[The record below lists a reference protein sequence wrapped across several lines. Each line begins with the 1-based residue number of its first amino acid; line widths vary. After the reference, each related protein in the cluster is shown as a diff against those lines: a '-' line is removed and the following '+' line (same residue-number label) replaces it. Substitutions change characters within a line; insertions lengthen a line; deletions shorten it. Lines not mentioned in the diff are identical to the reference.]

1 MAFDNIVDAKRVLAV
16 LGKRLARF
24 GLTLHPD
31 KTRLVDFRPQMT
43 EGARHPR
50 HAGGGA
56 AMSEIERLWALARY
70 ECERD
75 RVPVD
80 VTEATALTERWR
92 GIHAAKQ
99 GEALLLEP
107 RSPERRRASWRR
119 LLARSFLSGLIIDA
133 LFVGTDRSLNVGLTS
148 SDYVSFAQIGA
159 LVYAALALAVLARW
173 VCRLE

>member
-1 MAFDNIVDAKRVLAV
+1 
-16 LGKRLARF
+16 
-24 GLTLHPD
+24 
-31 KTRLVDFRPQMT
+31 
-43 EGARHPR
+43 
-50 HAGGGA
+50 
-56 AMSEIERLWALARY
+56 MSEIERLAALARY
-70 ECERD
+70 ACERD

-107 RSPERRRASWRR
+107 RSPGKPRRASWRR
-119 LLARSFLSGLIIDA
+119 WLARSFLSGLIIDA

-159 LVYAALALAVLARW
+159 LFNAALALAVLARW
-173 VCRLE
+173 VWRLE